1 MYFNILLGK
10 SVLLCCIY
18 ILINT
23 LDYNSSSYSHIAIH
37 SDYYTTFKNKI
48 IYQKNERTVIFYC
61 LHLVHVDFSSP
72 LYLPIQCVDDLSI
85 LILFK

>member
-48 IYQKNERTVIFYC
+48 IYQKNVEM
-61 LHLVHVDFSSP
+61 
-72 LYLPIQCVDDLSI
+72 CVGIGAVYKRDYMGR
-85 LILFK
+85 